1 MNRYNSKNQLLH
13 KKGRTVRVYT
23 VLPVLNIRIGNA
35 VSHCLAE
42 DEGRESMAVKALG
55 FDVRE

>member
-23 VLPVLNIRIGNA
+23 VLPVLDIRIGNA
-35 VSHCLAE
+35 VWHLLAGG
-42 DEGRESMAVKALG
+42 EGRESMAATA
-55 FDVRE
+55 